1 MSIDARNKA
10 VELIEQKYKKLIKYI
25 AKDIISDAY
34 LVEDIYQ
41 EVVLKFISL
50 HEDKFD
56 LPPDEMKN
64 YLCAAVRNTA
74 LTMLKKN
81 QKMAIAEQDEIDCRQ
96 LTMDTIDLD
105 AFQDQYGFG
114 LGVQELL
121 AKLDNRDKDILC
133 LKYGEGYS
141 NKEIGV
147 MINLSE
153 EAVRKRVYR
162 SRIRI
167 QSILIESEGR

>member
-1 MSIDARNKA
+1 MSIDARNKV
-10 VELIEQKYKKLIKYI
+10 VELIEQKYKKLIEYI
-25 AKDIISDAY
+25 AKDIIADAF

-41 EVVLKFISL
+41 EVVLNFISL

-74 LTMLKKN
+74 LTMLKKK
-81 QKMAIAEQDEIDCRQ
+81 QKTAVAEQDEIDCRQ
-96 LTMDTIDLD
+96 LNMDKLNLE

-114 LGVQELL
+114 LEVQELL
-121 AKLDNRDKDILC
+121 VKLDNKDKDILC
-133 LKYGEGYS
+133 LKYGECYS
-141 NKEIGV
+141 NEEIGE

-153 EAVRKRVYR
+153 EAVRKRIYR
-162 SRIRI
+162 ARIRM

>member
-1 MSIDARNKA
+1 MSIDARNKV
-10 VELIEQKYKKLIKYI
+10 VELIEQKYKKLIEYI
-25 AKDIISDAY
+25 AKDIIADAF

-41 EVVLKFISL
+41 EVVLNFISL

-74 LTMLKKN
+74 LTMLKKK
-81 QKMAIAEQDEIDCRQ
+81 QKTAVAEQDEIDCRQ
-96 LTMDTIDLD
+96 LNMDKLNLE

-114 LGVQELL
+114 LEVQELL
-121 AKLDNRDKDILC
+121 VKLDNKDKDILC

-141 NKEIGV
+141 NEEIGE
-147 MINLSE
+147 MIYLSE
-153 EAVRKRVYR
+153 EAVRKRIYR
-162 SRIRI
+162 ARIRM